1 MECQTIWRYRQKKG
15 GLEMGLK
22 QRFSI
27 VLIGIMK
34 TLGGLAIFGL
44 ICATVSLTTHAQ
56 TVTATIATGQ
66 VPYRVAVNPVTNKIY
81 VTNYNNNN
89 VTVIDGATNNTTDVA
104 AGTNPIPVAVNPNT
118 NKVYVANVAGNNTS
132 TVTVIDGATN
142 NTTDAAAGGAP
153 SAVAVNPNTNKIYV
167 ANVGSNNV
175 TVIFD
180 PADFTIVPNPSSAT
194 IPAGQSATFTLTV
207 TPQGPF
213 TSPISFSCNG
223 LPALAGCTFN
233 PASLT
238 PNASTVTS
246 TLTITTAAHTA
257 SLAPP
262 SFGHRSM

>member
-1 MECQTIWRYRQKKG
+1 
-15 GLEMGLK
+15 MGLK

-153 SAVAVNPNTNKIYV
+153 SAVAEPGRPTHGAGAGVCRLHADSFGLTIGPMLRFGILLLAV
-167 ANVGSNNV
+167 AAAFGQTPTSGRRVHRLLIHNA
-175 TVIFD
+175 TVVDGNLISART
-180 PADFTIVPNPSSAT
+180 PAD
-194 IPAGQSATFTLTV
+194 L
-207 TPQGPF
+207 GPWMK
-213 TSPISFSCNG
+213 
-223 LPALAGCTFN
+223 AL
-233 PASLT
+233 L
-238 PNASTVTS
+238 
-246 TLTITTAAHTA
+246 AALEA
-257 SLAPP
+257 E
-262 SFGHRSM
+262 GR